1 MASLAA
7 RFTNDSSTCR
17 NNSKLSQ
24 KNSGAPKKHGTG
36 IPRRKLSSTT
46 TATTTNTKNNKFKVR
61 KTISNNKSAKNTSV
75 INKSKA
81 NSNNSNNGRKVMKK
95 NNNVHTK
102 QNEKSPQIDSD
113 GKREVVYNIDKRAR
127 RINAARLF
135 TKGIKT
141 YRAKHPFQPKC
152 YRTKFVAP

>member
-46 TATTTNTKNNKFKVR
+46 TATNMQKECNITTH
-61 KTISNNKSAKNTSV
+61 I
-75 INKSKA
+75 
-81 NSNNSNNGRKVMKK
+81 
-95 NNNVHTK
+95 
-102 QNEKSPQIDSD
+102 
-113 GKREVVYNIDKRAR
+113 
-127 RINAARLF
+127 
-135 TKGIKT
+135 
-141 YRAKHPFQPKC
+141 
-152 YRTKFVAP
+152 